1 MIDSYKK
8 YLGFVMF
15 PEQPKGRKEEKKPN
29 KTKHHKTYLIL
40 VLCGN
45 H

>member
-15 PEQPKGRKEEKKPN
+15 PEQPKGRKEEKKN
-29 KTKHHKTYLIL
+29 TTKQNTTKST
-40 VLCGN
+40 
-45 H
+45 